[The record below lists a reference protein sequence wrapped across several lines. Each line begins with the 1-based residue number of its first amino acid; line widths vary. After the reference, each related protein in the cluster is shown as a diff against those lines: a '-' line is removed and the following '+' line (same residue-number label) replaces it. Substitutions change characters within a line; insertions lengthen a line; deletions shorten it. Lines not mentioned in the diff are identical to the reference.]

1 MVGQHGGGKEEEWE
15 VVSVCRFHEF
25 KQNLPQGPLPNTPN
39 KPVSGR
45 DNWSS
50 SNEFYGCLSRVPS
63 NTIGSSQ
70 LEEDHFPP
78 GNYHYKV
85 MPFGLKNAGSTY

>member
-25 KQNLPQGPLPNTPN
+25 KQNFPQGPLPNTSN

-45 DNWSS
+45 DN
-50 SNEFYGCLSRVPS
+50 
-63 NTIGSSQ
+63 
-70 LEEDHFPP
+70 
-78 GNYHYKV
+78 
-85 MPFGLKNAGSTY
+85 